1 MALGRRGGAD
11 RAMYTTQLLDVITT
25 AGVLYIVAV
34 GLLLVYGVLRIIN
47 LAHGAF
53 LALGAYAAV
62 VTTWWGWTPWAA
74 PPLAFAVGAGL
85 AALVEWRVLR
95 ALYSRPLDTILA
107 TWGLNIIV
115 VQGITVYFGR
125 EIQFATSPIERA
137 VHVGGA
143 TYSEYRLVLLLLAA
157 LLSVLV
163 WLVVQRTSIGVVA
176 RAVIMNEELAQALG
190 INTRLVRFFTF
201 CFGAGLAALAGAL
214 LTPLVSVHPNLGVP
228 WLINAFMLV
237 LVAGVS
243 FGGLA
248 LVSVILGGAQVLVSS
263 YGNPV
268 LGSLTIVILAVI
280 ILRFRTITI

>member
-1 MALGRRGGAD
+1 
-11 RAMYTTQLLDVITT
+11 MYTTQLLDVVTT

-34 GLLLVYGVLRIIN
+34 GLLVVYGVLKIIN

-53 LALGAYAAV
+53 LAMGAYAGV
-62 VTTWWGWTPWAA
+62 LTTWAGWNPWTALLLAA
-74 PPLAFAVGAGL
+74 VMGVAV

-95 ALYSRPLDTILA
+95 ALYARPLDTILA
-107 TWGLNIIV
+107 TWGLNIIA
-115 VQGITVYFGR
+115 VQILTLYFGR
-125 EIQFATSPIERA
+125 EIHFVESAIAQPISVA
-137 VHVGGA
+137 GA
-143 TYSEYRLVLLLLAA
+143 TYSQYRLVLLLIAVA
-157 LLSVLV
+157 LGVLV
-163 WLVVQRTSIGVVA
+163 WLVMQRTQIGVVA
-176 RAVIMNEELAQALG
+176 QAVIMNEELAQALG
-190 INTRLVRFFTF
+190 INTRLVRFVTF
-201 CFGAGLAALAGAL
+201 CLGAGLASLAGAL

-243 FGGLA
+243 LGNLA
-248 LVSVILGGAQVLVSS
+248 LAALVLGGAQVLVSS

>member
-1 MALGRRGGAD
+1 
-11 RAMYTTQLLDVITT
+11 MYTTQLLDVVTT

-34 GLLLVYGVLRIIN
+34 GLLVVYGVLKIIN

-53 LALGAYAAV
+53 LAMGAYAGV
-62 VTTWWGWTPWAA
+62 LTTWAGWNPWTA
-74 PPLAFAVGAGL
+74 LLL
-85 AALVEWRVLR
+85 AAVMGVAVAALIEWRILR
-95 ALYSRPLDTILA
+95 PLYARPLDTILA

-115 VQGITVYFGR
+115 VQILTLYFGR
-125 EIQFATSPIERA
+125 EIRFAESAIAQPISVA
-137 VHVGGA
+137 GV
-143 TYSEYRLVLLLLAA
+143 TYSQYRLVLLLIAVA
-157 LLSVLV
+157 LGVLV
-163 WLVVQRTSIGVVA
+163 WLVMQRTHIGVVA
-176 RAVIMNEELAQALG
+176 QAVIMNEELAQALG
-190 INTRLVRFFTF
+190 INTRLVRFVTF
-201 CFGAGLAALAGAL
+201 CLGAGLASLAGAL

-243 FGGLA
+243 LGNLA
-248 LVSVILGGAQVLVSS
+248 LAALVLGGAQVLVSS

>member
-1 MALGRRGGAD
+1 V
-11 RAMYTTQLLDVITT
+11 YTTQLLDVVTT

-34 GLLLVYGVLRIIN
+34 GLLIVYGVLKIIN

-53 LALGAYAAV
+53 LALGSYAAV
-62 VTTWWGWTPWAA
+62 IATRLGWNPWSALLIA
-74 PPLAFAVGAGL
+74 LAIGVAV
-85 AALVEWRVLR
+85 AALAEWRVLR
-95 ALYSRPLDTILA
+95 VLYARPLDTILA

-115 VQGITVYFGR
+115 VQVITLYFGR
-125 EIQFATSPIERA
+125 EIQFAESAITQA
-137 VHVGGA
+137 VNVGGA
-143 TYSEYRLVLLLLAA
+143 TYSQYRLVLLVLAVV
-157 LLSVLV
+157 LGVLV
-163 WLVVQRTSIGVVA
+163 WLVMQRTQIGIVA

-190 INTRLVRFFTF
+190 INTRLVRFVTF
-201 CFGAGLAALAGAL
+201 CLGAGLASLAGAL
-214 LTPLVSVHPNLGVP
+214 ITPLVSVHPNLGVP

-243 FGGLA
+243 LGNLA
-248 LVSVILGGAQVLVSS
+248 LAALILGGAQVLVSS

>member
-1 MALGRRGGAD
+1 
-11 RAMYTTQLLDVITT
+11 MYTTQLLDVVTT

-34 GLLLVYGVLRIIN
+34 GLLVVYGVLKIIN

-53 LALGAYAAV
+53 LAMGAYAGV
-62 VTTWWGWTPWAA
+62 LTTWAGWNPWTALLLAA
-74 PPLAFAVGAGL
+74 VMGVAV

-95 ALYSRPLDTILA
+95 ALYARPLDTILA
-107 TWGLNIIV
+107 TWGLNIIA
-115 VQGITVYFGR
+115 VQILTLYFGR
-125 EIQFATSPIERA
+125 EIHFVESAIAQPISVAA
-137 VHVGGA
+137 V
-143 TYSEYRLVLLLLAA
+143 TYSQYRLVLLLIAVA
-157 LLSVLV
+157 LGILV
-163 WLVVQRTSIGVVA
+163 WLVMQRTQIGVVA
-176 RAVIMNEELAQALG
+176 QAVIMNEELAQALG
-190 INTRLVRFFTF
+190 INTRLVRFVTF
-201 CFGAGLAALAGAL
+201 CLGAGLASLAGAL

-243 FGGLA
+243 LGNLA
-248 LVSVILGGAQVLVSS
+248 LAALVLGGAQVLVSS